1 MGYEQPDGRAGIRNH
16 VVVISTVACVNGTVN
31 AIARK
36 TPGIIPLYHSHSCAR
51 PGKDLKTHMRVL
63 VNLCKNPNIASVLV
77 ISLGCEFIRGKE
89 FCESIASCGK
99 PVEHFCVQTDGGSVK
114 TAEKGAAAAKRML
127 EDALRRGRKEFGP
140 DKIVL
145 GLECGGSDALSGITA
160 NPAVGKVTDWLV
172 EGGGTAILTEITELI
187 GTAHILK
194 NRCTS
199 AEIGQQ
205 VENLINAQEETT
217 KRMLGDQLSKAIVS
231 PGNMDGGIT
240 TIREK
245 SLGCIC
251 KAGASVI
258 SEIVPYGGIPK
269 NKGLVIMD
277 GPGYDIESI
286 TGEAASGANI
296 MIFTTGRGN
305 PLGFPIL
312 PVIKVAS
319 NTRLYESMPDDM
331 DINAGELLEGLSL
344 DELGSKIIDL
354 TKRIINGEKTKAE
367 LNQFDTCIGLFCETA
382 SF

>member
-1 MGYEQPDGRAGIRNH
+1 MGYEQPDGRVGIRNH
-16 VVVISTVACVNGTVN
+16 VVAIATVACVNGTIN

-36 TPGIIPLYHSHSCAR
+36 TPGIIPLYHSHGCAR

-99 PVEHFCVQTDGGSVK
+99 PVEHFCLQTDGGSLKV
-114 TAEKGAAAAKRML
+114 AEKGAAAARRML
-127 EDALRRGRKEFGP
+127 EDALRRSRKEFGP

-194 NRCTS
+194 NRCYS
-199 AEIGQQ
+199 PEIGQQ
-205 VENLINAQEETT
+205 VEDLINAQEETS
-217 KRMLGDQLSKAIVS
+217 KRVLGDQLSKAIVS

-251 KAGASVI
+251 KAGTSVI
-258 SEIVPYGGIPK
+258 NEIVPYGGIPK

-319 NTRLYESMPDDM
+319 NTRLYEAMLDDM

-344 DELGSKIIDL
+344 DEMGNKIIDL